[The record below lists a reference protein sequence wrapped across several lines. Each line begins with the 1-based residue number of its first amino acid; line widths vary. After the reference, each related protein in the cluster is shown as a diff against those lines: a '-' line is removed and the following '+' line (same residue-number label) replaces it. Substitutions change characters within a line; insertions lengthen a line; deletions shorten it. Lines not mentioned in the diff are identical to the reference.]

1 MFFQIGSS
9 SNLVNN
15 LDKVQICANENN
27 FLFTQ

>member
-15 LDKVQICANENN
+15 LDKVQIRANENN
-27 FLFTQ
+27 FLFIQ